1 MNGFARKTHLDTDAK
16 TIYNSASESESSL
29 PLLKLGLR
37 NCSLRGKENDASKI
51 MLHCF
56 KNIFHFFM
64 HPQVSDFQNIF
75 LYIFKFF
82 VSVYVCMYVCMY
94 VHIIVC
100 VFVCVCVCI

>member
-1 MNGFARKTHLDTDAK
+1 MNGFARKTRLDTDAK

-56 KNIFHFFM
+56 KNIFHFFIN
-64 HPQVSDFQNIF
+64 S
-75 LYIFKFF
+75 YKR
-82 VSVYVCMYVCMY
+82 
-94 VHIIVC
+94 
-100 VFVCVCVCI
+100 